1 MNDINR
7 ESILNTIKDM
17 VLGDCESNE
26 FDRDIL
32 VAINSAISTLYQI
45 GIETLNSETGA
56 GFAVTGEEETWAD
69 YLGDFKYLDMVKG
82 YIYQRVRLMFDP
94 PQNSFLVSAI
104 QDQIKET
111 EWRITVAVETDNAKN
126 KEEVQN
132 E

>member
-1 MNDINR
+1 MSDQS
-7 ESILNTIKDM
+7 SILNTIKEM
-17 VLGDCESNE
+17 VLGDCESKE

-45 GIETLNSETGA
+45 GIESLNAETGE
-56 GFAVTGEEETWAD
+56 GFTVTGEDEQWAD
-69 YLGDFKYLDMVKG
+69 YLGDFKFLDMVKG

-94 PQNSFLVSAI
+94 PQNSFLVNAI
-104 QDQIKET
+104 QDSIKET